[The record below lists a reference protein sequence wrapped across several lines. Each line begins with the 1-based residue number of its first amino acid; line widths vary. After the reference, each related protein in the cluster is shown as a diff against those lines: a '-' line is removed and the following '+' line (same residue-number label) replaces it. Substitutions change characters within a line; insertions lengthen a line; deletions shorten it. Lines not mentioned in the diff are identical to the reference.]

1 MATLP
6 IYLEVEDVAVGP
18 VLIVLRR
25 MPGIIKM
32 NLDLEKGAPTA
43 PALPRGT
50 KASNEQHAIAF
61 LMKHNGGPLHVR
73 AFMQELGGTKSRA
86 YGALHQLKKKGVVK
100 SLGAGNWEL
109 TEKAKRQLI
118 NGDASPKLLPAP
130 ANGKSHKAAG
140 RTRRGNAR
148 DIMLRTLAAEPKRPF
163 EIAEQLDAGGASA
176 KAISGV
182 LDRARRDKLVKK
194 VGDNYELTAAGK
206 HAAEQRSAAT

>member
-43 PALPRGT
+43 PAMPRSG
-50 KASNEQHAIAF
+50 KINNEQLTIAVM
-61 LMKHNGGPLHVR
+61 MKSGGPIHVQTLMR
-73 AFMQELGGTKSRA
+73 ELGGTKSRA
-86 YGALHQLKKKGVVK
+86 YSALHQLKKKGVVK

-140 RTRRGNAR
+140 RARRGNAR

-206 HAAEQRSAAT
+206 HAAEQLSAAT